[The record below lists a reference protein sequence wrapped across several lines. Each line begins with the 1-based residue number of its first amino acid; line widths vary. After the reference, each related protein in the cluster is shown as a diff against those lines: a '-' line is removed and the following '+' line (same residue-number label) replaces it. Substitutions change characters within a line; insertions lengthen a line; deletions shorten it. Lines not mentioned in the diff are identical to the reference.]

1 MRGKKLCGAGFGF
14 NANGWGVLLT
24 GNVNQWLGV
33 TGDFGGVYKSVSGAD
48 LHIYTYGGG
57 PVINLNHS
65 GVVNPFVHALFGG
78 ARLGGA
84 ARGGAGG
91 TNRVT
96 MIYVGGAD
104 VVISKMFALRVPVD
118 WPVF

>member
-84 ARGGAGG
+84 GGGGSGGRKGFSISYGGGAAVK
-91 TNRVT
+91 NN
-96 MIYVGGAD
+96 
-104 VVISKMFALRVPVD
+104 KMLHLHRQGSC
-118 WPVF
+118 